1 VRAVAISVPLVIDGI
16 LDEPAWQQAD
26 STTGFILNLPRVGYA
41 ASERTVVRVLY
52 DEDNLYVGATM
63 YDSDPTRITISGL
76 EQDFETHNSDLF
88 GLSLDTY
95 GDKQNAFLFAVNPA
109 GAIFD
114 AQVFN
119 DSRYTNRAWEGV
131 VHRKTKIHDYGWTLE
146 IAIPFTTLRFNAN
159 DPDQSWGI
167 NFLRRVRRKN
177 EDAYWAP
184 IDRQYRVHKMSRA
197 GTLTGLQNLH
207 QGRNLTLKPYLRAG
221 RQVGELRVDDYGSDL
236 GGGFDVKY
244 GITPRLTLDLTV
256 LTDFSQVEVDQE
268 QVNLTRFSLFF
279 PEKRDFFMEN
289 AGVFEFGDV
298 TERNYRTGS
307 SPREFSL
314 FHSRRI
320 GLSGDRRPVD
330 IIAGGRLTGRM
341 GGLEVGVL
349 DVQTRSSDLGPAE
362 NFAVA
367 RVRRTIFGTSD
378 IGAMFIN
385 RTVTSGG
392 LTDIYN
398 RSWGFDANLRL
409 AQYMIVNSYIAAT
422 DQPNTPGDKKAAWLQ
437 VAWRD
442 PVWDASGFV
451 KHVGESFNPEV
462 GFVRRRGMRQA
473 FATLGAHPQLSV
485 PSIIEV
491 NPYIDVSML
500 SDLRWSLETRTAT
513 GGFGISFIDGGS
525 LNIEYNNWLE
535 RLTQP
540 DTIAGVGLE
549 PGEYRYAN
557 TAITYASSG
566 ARWLSGSVRLNHGG
580 FYDGDI
586 TSIAGTGV
594 LRPNHHLLIDISIQ
608 HNDLTLSGQ
617 STTADLFAAR
627 LRYAYSTQLFAS
639 GFVQYNNSSDEL
651 VTNVRLNLI
660 HAPLS
665 DIFLVYSERRNL
677 RLNLLLDRVITGKVT
692 RLFAF

>member
-1 VRAVAISVPLVIDGI
+1 
-16 LDEPAWQQAD
+16 
-26 STTGFILNLPRVGYA
+26 
-41 ASERTVVRVLY
+41 
-52 DEDNLYVGATM
+52 
-63 YDSDPTRITISGL
+63 
-76 EQDFETHNSDLF
+76 
-88 GLSLDTY
+88 
-95 GDKQNAFLFAVNPA
+95 
-109 GAIFD
+109 
-114 AQVFN
+114 
-119 DSRYTNRAWEGV
+119 
-131 VHRKTKIHDYGWTLE
+131 
-146 IAIPFTTLRFNAN
+146 
-159 DPDQSWGI
+159 
-167 NFLRRVRRKN
+167 
-177 EDAYWAP
+177 
-184 IDRQYRVHKMSRA
+184 
-197 GTLTGLQNLH
+197 
-207 QGRNLTLKPYLRAG
+207 
-221 RQVGELRVDDYGSDL
+221 
-236 GGGFDVKY
+236 
-244 GITPRLTLDLTV
+244 LTLDLTV

-320 GLSGDRRPVD
+320 GLSSDRRPVD
-330 IIAGGRLTGRM
+330 IVAGGRLTGRL

-349 DVQTRSSDLGPAE
+349 DVQTRSSNLGPAE

-367 RVRRTIFGTSD
+367 RVRRTIFGNSD

-385 RTVTSGG
+385 RTVTSSG

-409 AQYMIVNSYIAAT
+409 AQYMIVNSYVAAT

-442 PVWDASGFV
+442 PVWDMSGFV
-451 KHVGESFNPEV
+451 KHVGEAFNPEV
-462 GFVRRRGMRQA
+462 GFVRRRGVRQA
-473 FATLGAHPQLSV
+473 FTTVGAHPQVGV
-485 PSIIEV
+485 PSIIEI
-491 NPYIDVSML
+491 NPYVDINLL
-500 SDLRWSLETRTAT
+500 SDLRWELETRTVT
-513 GGFGISFIDGGS
+513 GGFGVSFMDGGS

-549 PGEYRYAN
+549 PGEYRYGN
-557 TAITYASSG
+557 TAVTYVSSG
-566 ARWLSGSVRLNHGG
+566 ARLLSGSVRFSRGG
-580 FYDGDI
+580 FYDGNI
-586 TSIAGTGV
+586 TSVAGTGV
-594 LRPNHHLLIDISIQ
+594 LRPNHHLLIDLSVQ
-608 HNDLTLSGQ
+608 HNSLTLAGQ
-617 STTADLFAAR
+617 SVTADLFGAR

-639 GFVQYNNSSDEL
+639 AFVQYNNSTDEL

-665 DIFLVYSERRNL
+665 DIFLVYSERRNV
-677 RLNLLLDRVITGKVT
+677 RLDLLLDRVVTAKVT

>member
-1 VRAVAISVPLVIDGI
+1 
-16 LDEPAWQQAD
+16 
-26 STTGFILNLPRVGYA
+26 
-41 ASERTVVRVLY
+41 
-52 DEDNLYVGATM
+52 
-63 YDSDPTRITISGL
+63 
-76 EQDFETHNSDLF
+76 
-88 GLSLDTY
+88 
-95 GDKQNAFLFAVNPA
+95 
-109 GAIFD
+109 
-114 AQVFN
+114 
-119 DSRYTNRAWEGV
+119 
-131 VHRKTKIHDYGWTLE
+131 
-146 IAIPFTTLRFNAN
+146 
-159 DPDQSWGI
+159 
-167 NFLRRVRRKN
+167 
-177 EDAYWAP
+177 
-184 IDRQYRVHKMSRA
+184 
-197 GTLTGLQNLH
+197 
-207 QGRNLTLKPYLRAG
+207 
-221 RQVGELRVDDYGSDL
+221 
-236 GGGFDVKY
+236 
-244 GITPRLTLDLTV
+244 
-256 LTDFSQVEVDQE
+256 
-268 QVNLTRFSLFF
+268 
-279 PEKRDFFMEN
+279 
-289 AGVFEFGDV
+289 
-298 TERNYRTGS
+298 
-307 SPREFSL
+307 
-314 FHSRRI
+314 
-320 GLSGDRRPVD
+320 
-330 IIAGGRLTGRM
+330 M